1 MGDFTA
7 VTPHIIAREALIALE
22 DNTVLSSLVHRDF
35 AKEFQK
41 VGSTVSIRKP
51 VTMVAASVSDTV
63 NEVTPTESSVDIVLN
78 EHIDITFNVTT
89 TDLSLSVTDFSEQLI
104 APAMRGHAEYLDGQ
118 LADLYK
124 DIAGHYRVTTTHAAG
139 DIAELRAVMSVLQ
152 CPLQDRR
159 LVMHPVTE
167 VGYIKLDA
175 FLNAHKRGDGGRA
188 LREAEMGRVMGFDCY
203 MDQNMK
209 THAAG
214 LEAADST
221 GAIVGA
227 GASAGT
233 ACSVDGLLNSS
244 TIFIYDVFKFTGYDQ
259 WFVVNAAATSSSGG
273 EATITDFSPPLN
285 SVIADD
291 TVCTILHTHRAN
303 LAFHKNCFALATA
316 PLAPPIGGAAA
327 AVVNYKG
334 ISARVVYDY
343 TMMTKKNLI
352 SIDLLYGRKTL
363 DRSLGARLAD
373 EN

>member
-118 LADLYK
+118 MADLYK
-124 DIAGHYRVTTTHAAG
+124 DIAGHYRVTSTHAAG

-203 MDQNMK
+203 MDQNIK
-209 THAAG
+209 THTAG

-221 GAIVGA
+221 GALKGA
-227 GASAGT
+227 GASAATVCTIDAVASGGT
-233 ACSVDGLLNSS
+233 VLA
-244 TIFIYDVFKFTGYDQ
+244 YDLFKVTGYDE
-259 WFVVNAAATSSSGG
+259 WHVVSTTATASS
-273 EATITDFSPPLN
+273 ATIILDFQPAFLVEN
-285 SVIADD
+285 ADD
-291 TVCTILHTHRAN
+291 AVTTILHTHRAN

-352 SIDLLYGRKTL
+352 SIDLLFGRKTL
-363 DRSLGARLAD
+363 DRSLGARLVD